1 METTRNNDNNNN
13 NTTRRTNYSV
23 PPRRNNLLIITVV
36 IALVAVAGFI
46 IGGIVI
52 HNKNQQYAELTQK
65 KQALQDSAMY
75 LSTNLSARDSLVNEL
90 MVAFDEIEQNL
101 QQIKQKREMIS
112 ANSDNPEFTKD
123 KKEAIIKDIQ
133 MMNTLISD
141 SRKKIAQLNN
151 KLKNS
156 GIQLAEMQKKVDAM
170 NGIVDKQE
178 QNIASLKDSLST
190 RDYKLAELN
199 DKMGQLEMN
208 LDMQVAKVDSQRND
222 MHKAYYTKGTYKE
235 LKEKGVLAKEGGFLG
250 LGQSTTLASDVSAN
264 DFTQIDITKT
274 DTIPVH
280 SKKVELIT
288 EHPKGSYK
296 LIENDGEIMCLAIQD
311 PSEFWKLSKYM
322 VIETK

>member
-1 METTRNNDNNNN
+1 METTSNNNN
-13 NTTRRTNYSV
+13 NQAKRQNYSV

-36 IALVAVAGFI
+36 IALIAVAGFV

-65 KQALQDSAMY
+65 KQALEDSTVN
-75 LSTNLSARDSLVNEL
+75 LTTNLSSRDSLVNEM

-112 ANSDNPEFTKD
+112 SNSANPEFTKD

-141 SRKKIAQLNN
+141 SKKKIAALNR

-156 GIQLAEMQKKVDAM
+156 GIQLAELQKKVDAM
-170 NGIVDKQE
+170 NEIVDNQE
-178 QNIASLKDSLST
+178 QNIAMLKDSLST

-199 DKMGQLEMN
+199 EKMSQMEMN
-208 LDMQVAKVDSQRND
+208 MNMQEAKIDSQRVNL
-222 MHKAYYTKGTYKE
+222 HTAYYTSGSYKE
-235 LKEKGVLAKEGGFLG
+235 LKEKGVLTKEGGFLG
-250 LGQSTTLASDVSAN
+250 LGQNTTLSSDVSPS
-264 DFTQIDITKT
+264 DFTQIDMTKT

-280 SKKVELIT
+280 SRKVELIT
-288 EHPKGSYK
+288 EHPQGSYK
-296 LIENDGEIMCLAIQD
+296 LVENNGEISYLAIQN